1 MRTYALPLALA
12 AAFPIWLGCRHTQ
25 VEAAEAATF
34 VLSDTM
40 LAAIKI
46 DTTVIRPVE
55 NELRLPGKV
64 TSGMRIMANVSETDV
79 SRLKEGYPVDIST
92 VSHPDKIFHGRIDK
106 VYNMPD
112 PGTGTMRVRIRP
124 DNEGMPL
131 KPGKSASVLLRYGEG
146 IEMPAIPS
154 AAVIFDKRKT
164 FVMVFRDKF
173 NIHTREIKVA
183 RVLNGTSYVSR
194 GLLPGE
200 MIISRNQLPI
210 YDALNN

>member
-1 MRTYALPLALA
+1 
-12 AAFPIWLGCRHTQ
+12 

-64 TSGMRIMANVSETDV
+64 TPGMRIMAKVSETDV
-79 SRLKEGYPVDIST
+79 SRVKEGYPVDIST
-92 VSHPDKIFHGRIDK
+92 ISHPDKIFHGRIDK
-106 VYNMPD
+106 VYNMPA
-112 PGTGTMRVRIRP
+112 PGTMRVRIRP
-124 DNEGMPL
+124 DDVGMLL
-131 KPGKSASVLLRYGEG
+131 KPGKSASVLLRYDED

-154 AAVIFDKRKT
+154 SAVIFDKGKN
-164 FVMVFRDKF
+164 FVVVFRDKF

-183 RVLNGTSYVSR
+183 RALNGTSYVSR
-194 GLLPGE
+194 GLQPGE
-200 MIISRNQLPI
+200 MVISRNQLPI